1 MSQSPGAGS
10 AAAAAT
16 TTVSSSPCQELS
28 APGKGSRE
36 GRVPLEG
43 APGRARRLGGRAG
56 QVQPGKLRQSTDR
69 SLQFRRGG
77 EGGGWGGRGQ
87 VGGCA

>member
-16 TTVSSSPCQELS
+16 TVSASPCRELS
-28 APGKGSRE
+28 APGKGSGE

-43 APGRARRLGGRAG
+43 ARGGRARRLGGRAG
-56 QVQPGKLRQSTDR
+56 QVQPGKLRQSADR

-77 EGGGWGGRGQ
+77 EGGGARGH